1 MASRLT
7 TPTIWARAI
16 ADSLND
22 YQVDHA
28 PLMLQLHMDEGI
40 LDDPKSTY
48 FQDQVTQFWNL
59 AGKAAND
66 ELFGFKAGSRVI
78 STSYPELG
86 YLLMACPN
94 LLSCLEQMHEHQ
106 AMLAEG
112 FEIALSEDMDDITI
126 SVNIIPCKLTP
137 SQFAIDAMV
146 VSLIHFISW
155 LTQQK
160 ASPVEVGLK
169 RSAPKATNN
178 LKNLFEANTVFEQNQ
193 NFIKIKKA
201 DVEKP
206 LATANPLLFQYY
218 SEQIKAIK
226 ESAATTSCRESIQ
239 TLLLSHES
247 EGAFTLE
254 YCAKQLHIS
263 TSTLKRRLKA
273 EGASFNLVVQEAKS
287 LIAKQYLS
295 KGSMSLSEIAFQL
308 GFSEASAFTRAFK
321 NWTGTSPKQW
331 QDNHASSQINQC

>member
-16 ADSLND
+16 ADSLKD
-22 YQVDHA
+22 YQVDYS

-106 AMLAEG
+106 TMLAEG
-112 FEIALSEDMDDITI
+112 FEIAVSEDMDDITI
-126 SVNIIPCKLTP
+126 SVNIIPCELTP
-137 SQFAIDAMV
+137 SQFAIDAMI

-160 ASPVEVGLK
+160 TSPVEVGLK
-169 RSAPKATNN
+169 RSAPKATSY
-178 LKNLFEANTVFEQNQ
+178 LKDLFEANTVFKQKQ

-201 DVEKP
+201 DAEKP
-206 LATANPLLFQYY
+206 LATANPLLLQYY
-218 SEQIKAIK
+218 SEQIKTIQERTK
-226 ESAATTSCRESIQ
+226 RKSCRESIQ
-239 TLLLSHES
+239 ALLLNHES
-247 EGAFTLE
+247 ENTFTLE
-254 YCAKQLHIS
+254 YCAKHLHIS

-273 EGASFNLVVQEAKS
+273 EGTSFNQVVQETKFF
-287 LIAKQYLS
+287 LAKQYLS
-295 KGSMSLSEIAFQL
+295 NETIPLSEIAYLL
-308 GFSEASAFTRAFK
+308 GFSDNSALSRAFK
-321 NWTGTSPKQW
+321 KWSGVSPLSYKAQKR
-331 QDNHASSQINQC
+331 ARIP